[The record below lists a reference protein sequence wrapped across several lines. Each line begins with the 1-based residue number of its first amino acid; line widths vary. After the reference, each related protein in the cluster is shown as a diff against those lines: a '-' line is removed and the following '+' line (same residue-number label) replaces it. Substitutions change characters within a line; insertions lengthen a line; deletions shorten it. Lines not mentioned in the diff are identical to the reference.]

1 MLWRWFVGKKSKKFG
16 RNGIEA
22 EDVVNSPAH
31 YRHGEMETISAIEG
45 LGLGYHAGNIV
56 KYLARY
62 RWKHS
67 DRKGG
72 VQDLRKAAWY
82 LERLI
87 ERESMDAYK
96 ARDDA

>member
-1 MLWRWFVGKKSKKFG
+1 MGKKSKKFD

-22 EDVVNSPAH
+22 GDVVNSAAH
-31 YRHGEMETISAIEG
+31 YQHGEMETISAIEG

-72 VQDLRKAAWY
+72 VQDLRNAAWY